1 MRAAKPPIDAPTRT
15 TGPTRSLRSISC
27 DSSCAIR
34 PLVRGPGDGS
44 LYPSPARSYAH
55 TRVNLAVSFWTCGQ
69 VNAPPPSPD
78 SRTTAGAPAPMHQ
91 R

>member
-1 MRAAKPPIDAPTRT
+1 MRVAKPPDDAPTRT
-15 TGPTRSLRSISC
+15 TGPPRPLCSISR

-44 LYPSPARSYAH
+44 LYPSPARSYAQ
-55 TRVNLAVSFWTCGQ
+55 TRVKVAASFWTCGQ